1 MTGKNSAD
9 VRSILESL
17 VSHGAPEKIL
27 VDGKPHLGTDKLIVI
42 LRNIRAFL
50 VQQGK
55 QGHLVGKIVIIGI
68 VKHFASFPRD
78 LLFFAHHHIHYFP
91 FFSFLLYSSLAPIHC
106 LLFFSSLFPPFFPL
120 LTTTLY
126 SLLMSHSYN
135 LLTRH

>member
-1 MTGKNSAD
+1 MLNLISRFYSKLLTGKNSAD

-55 QGHLVGKIVIIGI
+55 AEVFDNEMINRKTESKKIM
-68 VKHFASFPRD
+68 K
-78 LLFFAHHHIHYFP
+78 
-91 FFSFLLYSSLAPIHC
+91 
-106 LLFFSSLFPPFFPL
+106 
-120 LTTTLY
+120 
-126 SLLMSHSYN
+126 
-135 LLTRH
+135 

>member
-1 MTGKNSAD
+1 MAGKNSAD

-55 QGHLVGKIVIIGI
+55 QRYLVEMMMVTGI
-68 VKHFASFPRD
+68 VNTDRD
-78 LLFFAHHHIHYFP
+78 CCF
-91 FFSFLLYSSLAPIHC
+91 
-106 LLFFSSLFPPFFPL
+106 
-120 LTTTLY
+120 T
-126 SLLMSHSYN
+126 
-135 LLTRH
+135 

>member
-1 MTGKNSAD
+1 MALLKVTLYLYHITSFIHSCIYSVPLIGKNSAD

-55 QGHLVGKIVIIGI
+55 K
-68 VKHFASFPRD
+68 K
-78 LLFFAHHHIHYFP
+78 
-91 FFSFLLYSSLAPIHC
+91 
-106 LLFFSSLFPPFFPL
+106 
-120 LTTTLY
+120 
-126 SLLMSHSYN
+126 
-135 LLTRH
+135 